1 MRQWLV
7 TDFVGEDLKEYL
19 PQIKAM
25 APKQNIKVVPAGAG
39 VLTMKEDYKD
49 SLRILFIV
57 CCLVLLIACAN
68 IANLLMAR
76 GTARRAQTSVRLALG
91 ASRKRLIR
99 QSLTES
105 IVLSCLGGLAGMA
118 IAYLGVKVIVMLAFH
133 SAHFVPIDAKPSL
146 PILAFAFGLSL
157 FTGALF
163 GTAPA
168 WLTSHADPAEAL
180 RGANRSTRDSSSL
193 PQKTLVVL
201 QATLSIV
208 LLAGAGL
215 LIRSLQKMEHR
226 GLRL

>member
-1 MRQWLV
+1 
-7 TDFVGEDLKEYL
+7 
-19 PQIKAM
+19 
-25 APKQNIKVVPAGAG
+25 
-39 VLTMKEDYKD
+39 MKEDYKD
-49 SLRILFIV
+49 SLRILLIV

-133 SAHFVPIDAKPSL
+133 TAHFVPIDARPSL

-157 FTGALF
+157 
-163 GTAPA
+163 
-168 WLTSHADPAEAL
+168 
-180 RGANRSTRDSSSL
+180 
-193 PQKTLVVL
+193 
-201 QATLSIV
+201 
-208 LLAGAGL
+208 
-215 LIRSLQKMEHR
+215 
-226 GLRL
+226 

>member
-7 TDFVGEDLKEYL
+7 TDFVGDMLKEYL

-49 SLRILFIV
+49 SLRILLIV

-91 ASRKRLIR
+91 ASRNRLIR

-105 IVLSCLGGLAGMA
+105 IVLSCLGGLAGMVDRLSRSQGHRHA
-118 IAYLGVKVIVMLAFH
+118 GFPQRALTFPSTPRPLCPFLLSPLAC
-133 SAHFVPIDAKPSL
+133 
-146 PILAFAFGLSL
+146 
-157 FTGALF
+157 
-163 GTAPA
+163 
-168 WLTSHADPAEAL
+168 
-180 RGANRSTRDSSSL
+180 RC
-193 PQKTLVVL
+193 
-201 QATLSIV
+201 
-208 LLAGAGL
+208 
-215 LIRSLQKMEHR
+215 
-226 GLRL
+226 